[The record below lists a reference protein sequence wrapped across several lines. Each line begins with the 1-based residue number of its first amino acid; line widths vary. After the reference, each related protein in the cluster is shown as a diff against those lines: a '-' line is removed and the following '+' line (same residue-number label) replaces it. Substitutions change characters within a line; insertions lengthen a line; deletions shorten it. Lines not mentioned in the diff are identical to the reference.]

1 MKSSPP
7 SEFTLAKLDELI
19 DLVQEP
25 SYLLIRESGRM
36 RVVDVAKTLKAKE
49 NVASN

>member
-19 DLVQEP
+19 NHVQEP

-36 RVVDVAKTLKAKE
+36 RVVDVAKTIEAKKKAAE
-49 NVASN
+49 